1 MTASAA
7 LTRDTGPAGVT
18 VREPPVL
25 AGPESVAPEL
35 PPAEPV
41 DGACPDVVP
50 DTDAVAGGAVVG
62 AAGVDGADPGADG
75 PGAGADA
82 DAAAP
87 DDEAGVGPV
96 EVMAVG
102 VAGAGGFAVSAP
114 EQPASTTP
122 VTAARPEKL
131 ERRPA

>member
-7 LTRDTGPAGVT
+7 LTRDTGPAGAT

-25 AGPESVAPEL
+25 AGPESAVPEL
-35 PPAEPV
+35 APAEPV
-41 DGACPDVVP
+41 DGACPDVLP
-50 DTDAVAGGAVVG
+50 DTDAVTGGAVVDG
-62 AAGVDGADPGADG
+62 AGVDGADPGADG
-75 PGAGADA
+75 PGAEADGA
-82 DAAAP
+82 
-87 DDEAGVGPV
+87 DDEAGVGPI

-122 VTAARPEKL
+122 VTAARPAKL